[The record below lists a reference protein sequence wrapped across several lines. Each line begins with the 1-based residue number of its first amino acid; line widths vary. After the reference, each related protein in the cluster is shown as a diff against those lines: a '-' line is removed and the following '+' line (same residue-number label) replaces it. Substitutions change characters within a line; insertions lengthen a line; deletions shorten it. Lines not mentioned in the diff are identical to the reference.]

1 LRSPEE
7 AAVTPEET
15 QTEIKSLRAQML
27 QLRQQQEDQKSKEV
41 LAPLAFEPPALD
53 WLNR

>member
-1 LRSPEE
+1 VTREE
-7 AAVTPEET
+7 A
-15 QTEIKSLRAQML
+15 QTEIKSLRAQIL

-41 LAPLAFEPPALD
+41 LASLAFEPPALD